1 MKKHLIFIFF
11 VLIII
16 KTYSQDK
23 CNYCDSLNRERKTN
37 SNFKAYNDYNKYC
50 LTRDTVFFN
59 DDLVVNQKKMSSRYE
74 VKTHDYCSKFYLFQ
88 NIRTKKDSTIF
99 GFEVE
104 NNDTV
109 FLSTE
114 KIAMFKGGI
123 GNLIEYLKNN
133 VVYPKKSRK
142 KGVEG
147 TVYITFV
154 IDKSGK
160 VTNPYVIKGVDIDCD
175 TEALRVIKSMPDWD
189 SAEYKN
195 RKVKMRFNIPIVFK
209 LE

>member
-59 DDLVVNQKKMSSRYE
+59 DDLVVNQKKISSRYE
-74 VKTHDYCSKFYLFQ
+74 VKTHDYCSKYYSFQ
-88 NIRTKKDSTIF
+88 NIRTENDSTIF

-104 NNDTV
+104 DNDTV

-123 GNLIEYLKNN
+123 PNLNEYLKGNI
-133 VVYPKKSRK
+133 VYPKKARK
-142 KGVEG
+142 KGLTG
-147 TVYITFV
+147 KVYITFV
-154 IDKSGK
+154 IDESGK
-160 VTNPYVIKGVDIDCD
+160 VINPYVMKGIDINCD

-195 RKVKMRFNIPIVFK
+195 RKVKMRFNIPIIFK